1 MSPTMLLS
9 FFSSVLLENDHL
21 KINCMVYHFEFM
33 KTIDIG
39 NVTPYFNMIQ
49 SSSAIVYKLRLN
61 QKWLEL
67 TASYRKSIT
76 EKAVRPYT
84 YSGCGNRMDFTP
96 KIGFDIE

>member
-1 MSPTMLLS
+1 MLLS

-39 NVTPYFNMIQ
+39 NVTPYFDMIQ

-84 YSGCGNRMDFTP
+84 
-96 KIGFDIE
+96 